1 MLPQR
6 TSPPSQ
12 GQGHALVILIKV
24 TFVCLICGSS
34 YLAGSLWGRHSIE
47 LEMHAPM
54 SVGNMIHGSFTGAE
68 GTVDDKK
75 SNSNVDC
82 KKVEEELIELQVK
95 EELAKHKKNTE
106 ADNNGSKTSQQ
117 SRRFPKTMEKFAN
130 GIGRI
135 NKDKLDE
142 FFDFGNPQ
150 NKGDGTGQEDAL
162 IIYHSKGALPED
174 KNVAHSVQFDDG
186 NGLPLLD
193 PQTATQNCDAMNVVF
208 TANPGNTRQC
218 TALVGNYESYH
229 IQRWMRVDTVKGTPI
244 DPSLPLSLV
253 SRGYASRGK
262 ANFYAPPSDTKYS
275 PVRRH
280 WGQLKTFL
288 QNVDKIMEDLKP
300 ILEKVARNNAVVV
313 LTVNMGQ
320 SSLLMN
326 FVCSARRR
334 GFDLGNVL
342 VFPTD
347 VESKKLAEGLGLATY
362 YDEKN
367 FASMPSGEAKRYGD
381 KNFKAMMYAKVLC
394 VLYPLLLNYDVL
406 FQDVDIV
413 WYKDPMPFFQD
424 PTSKNAKFD
433 VLFQHDGSDQVRYA
447 PYSANSGFY
456 YVRANKRSQ
465 YLFTS
470 LLYHSDLIIT
480 WDSHQQVLVQL
491 LAEHSSLF
499 GLNVKVFNRDTDYFP
514 GGWQFH
520 QRKDFMKRLIK
531 GETDSYIFHMSWT
544 ENKDNKLLF
553 LRQLGEWYVNEQC
566 VGKSADDILGGSELP
581 EGMPLVEPC
590 CAAEALFSCHYKD
603 KPSKLPCKES
613 GTIDKSNRSWW

>member
-6 TSPPSQ
+6 TSPPSHGQ
-12 GQGHALVILIKV
+12 GGHALVILIKV

-54 SVGNMIHGSFTGAE
+54 SVGNMIHGSFTGSE
-68 GTVDDKK
+68 GTVDNKK
-75 SNSNVDC
+75 SNNVDC

-95 EELAKHKKNTE
+95 EELAKHKKNIE
-106 ADNNGSKTSQQ
+106 AGNSSNNGSKTSQQ

-130 GIGRI
+130 GMGRI

-193 PQTATQNCDAMNVVF
+193 PQTATENCDAMNVVF

-229 IQRWMRVDTVKGTPI
+229 IQRWMRVDTVKSTPI

-326 FVCSARRR
+326 FACSARRR

-347 VESKKLAEGLGLATY
+347 VESKKLAEGLGLTTY

-413 WYKDPMPFFQD
+413 WYKDVSSAFNECCSMDLNHHLYLIIALHSPPYSQPMPFFQD

-433 VLFQHDGSDQVRYA
+433 VLFQHDGSDQVRYGE
-447 PYSANSGFY
+447 YF
-456 YVRANKRSQ
+456 V
-465 YLFTS
+465 
-470 LLYHSDLIIT
+470 
-480 WDSHQQVLVQL
+480 
-491 LAEHSSLF
+491 
-499 GLNVKVFNRDTDYFP
+499 VKICTPRVSKASNFCIVAYKSP
-514 GGWQFH
+514 L
-520 QRKDFMKRLIK
+520 QRKF
-531 GETDSYIFHMSWT
+531 W
-544 ENKDNKLLF
+544 LL
-553 LRQLGEWYVNEQC
+553 LRSCQQTIPIPLHFTP
-566 VGKSADDILGGSELP
+566 LP
-581 EGMPLVEPC
+581 Q
-590 CAAEALFSCHYKD
+590 
-603 KPSKLPCKES
+603 
-613 GTIDKSNRSWW
+613 